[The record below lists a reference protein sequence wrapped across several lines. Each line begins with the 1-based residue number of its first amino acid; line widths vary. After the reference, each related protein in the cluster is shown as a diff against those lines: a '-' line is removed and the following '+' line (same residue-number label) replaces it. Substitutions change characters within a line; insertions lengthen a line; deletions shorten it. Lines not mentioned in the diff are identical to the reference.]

1 MSNPIIVHDRP
12 AEDPAVAKKTEAAEE
27 AIIAIEDIVGSYY
40 NMDLTTLEE
49 FVDLLKCIYN
59 KCKPFV
65 ESPAPSPAEKKTG
78 NKVGI
83 TTNSKHVLTW
93 SYANDNDI
101 RVVGDVCA
109 PGQMQISAYENKK
122 LVLIGSA
129 FGSRWLAIR
138 LARFIRNGLVSHRM
152 KRRRNKQNR
161 AARKAAANNPVNPVN
176 PVQNK
181 EAV

>member
-1 MSNPIIVHDRP
+1 MNTDALKSII
-12 AEDPAVAKKTEAAEE
+12 EDAHRLAKADIAPDLVKPAVETIALRLERLVKDGLYITPKKVVEAAAGVRPFD
-27 AIIAIEDIVGSYY
+27 AILKDPP
-40 NMDLTTLEE
+40 LEMAA
-49 FVDLLKCIYN
+49 
-59 KCKPFV
+59 
-65 ESPAPSPAEKKTG
+65 APEKKTG

-83 TTNSKHVLTW
+83 TYNAKHLLTW

-109 PGQMQISAYENKK
+109 PGQMQISGYENKK
-122 LVLIGSA
+122 LVLVGSV

-161 AARKAAANNPVNPVN
+161 AARKSAAANV
-176 PVQNK
+176 
-181 EAV
+181 